1 MKRNLFFLIVGFL
14 SIISVSAQEVYQR
27 VRIYADDIQL
37 AYLQQQGIGIDHGT
51 FKRGHWF
58 ESDFSATDVARLQA
72 TGIAYEIIAN
82 NAWDFYQKQAAAFS
96 ASRERGDN
104 CGGSGSNSL
113 YYKTP
118 ADFNLGSMGG
128 FFTYDEMLAHLDNM
142 ASKYPDLITA
152 KAAIDTF
159 KTFQNRPIYYLKISD
174 NPTADETAE
183 PKALFTAVHH
193 AREPESLSQMIFF
206 MYYLLENYN
215 TDAAVKSWVDDNE
228 IYIIPCVNPDGYIYN
243 STTNPAGGGFW
254 RKNRRDNGDG
264 TFGVDLNRNY
274 GHFWGNDDE
283 GSSPETSS
291 DTYRGTAPFSEPETQ
306 AVKWLCEQVPFT
318 IAQNYHTYSD
328 MLIYP
333 WGYIGDF
340 ETPDSLTFRAHS
352 DWMSYRNNFLT
363 GTGNQTVGYLTNGD
377 SDDWMY
383 GERDIYAYTPEVGA
397 LGFWPPQEM
406 IVPQCYASMDIN
418 VATLRVLGNSA
429 RLTAT
434 DAADVVLGENGFIHF
449 DLQRLG
455 LNGNGNFVVS
465 AIPVSQG
472 ITFGAPQSFNAM
484 ELLETRSDSLSY
496 SVDINALEGNEEVT
510 FLLNVSNGQ
519 YLTSDTLR
527 RKFAV
532 DAPTADYN
540 IILEPSLDAFA
551 ADWSVNGGGEWN
563 VTTFQYHSAPSSIT
577 DSPVGYYEAS
587 THSTLR
593 WKDTI
598 DLTAAQAAEVEFW
611 AKWDIETDFDY
622 VQIQAVNIANNS
634 VTALCGKYTNT
645 TNYEIQNEPL
655 YDGLQDTWVKE
666 NISLNDLLGEKIF
679 LQLYLYSDQYEE
691 RDGFYVDDILV
702 KIQSPEEEVG
712 LPATPLSDNETVMM
726 QISPNPASD
735 VLRVSYTQP
744 YPDAHI
750 QICDMWGRSVF
761 GARIDHGN
769 GTLSV
774 ATAHLAK
781 GLYYIQL
788 KNNGIV
794 AKRQKFM
801 IK

>member
-1 MKRNLFFLIVGFL
+1 
-14 SIISVSAQEVYQR
+14 
-27 VRIYADDIQL
+27 
-37 AYLQQQGIGIDHGT
+37 
-51 FKRGHWF
+51 
-58 ESDFSATDVARLQA
+58 
-72 TGIAYEIIAN
+72 
-82 NAWDFYQKQAAAFS
+82 
-96 ASRERGDN
+96 
-104 CGGSGSNSL
+104 
-113 YYKTP
+113 
-118 ADFNLGSMGG
+118 
-128 FFTYDEMLAHLDNM
+128 
-142 ASKYPDLITA
+142 
-152 KAAIDTF
+152 
-159 KTFQNRPIYYLKISD
+159 
-174 NPTADETAE
+174 
-183 PKALFTAVHH
+183 
-193 AREPESLSQMIFF
+193 
-206 MYYLLENYN
+206 
-215 TDAAVKSWVDDNE
+215 
-228 IYIIPCVNPDGYIYN
+228 
-243 STTNPAGGGFW
+243 
-254 RKNRRDNGDG
+254 
-264 TFGVDLNRNY
+264 
-274 GHFWGNDDE
+274 
-283 GSSPETSS
+283 
-291 DTYRGTAPFSEPETQ
+291 
-306 AVKWLCEQVPFT
+306 
-318 IAQNYHTYSD
+318 
-328 MLIYP
+328 
-333 WGYIGDF
+333 
-340 ETPDSLTFRAHS
+340 
-352 DWMSYRNNFLT
+352 
-363 GTGNQTVGYLTNGD
+363 
-377 SDDWMY
+377 
-383 GERDIYAYTPEVGA
+383 
-397 LGFWPPQEM
+397 
-406 IVPQCYASMDIN
+406 
-418 VATLRVLGNSA
+418 
-429 RLTAT
+429 
-434 DAADVVLGENGFIHF
+434 
-449 DLQRLG
+449 
-455 LNGNGNFVVS
+455 
-465 AIPVSQG
+465 
-472 ITFGAPQSFNAM
+472 M